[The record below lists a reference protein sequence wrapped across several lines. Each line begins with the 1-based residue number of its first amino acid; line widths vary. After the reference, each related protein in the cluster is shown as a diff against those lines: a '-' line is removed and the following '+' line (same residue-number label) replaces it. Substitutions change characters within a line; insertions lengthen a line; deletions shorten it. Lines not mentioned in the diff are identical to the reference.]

1 MSDSS
6 VSLSSE
12 RFATSFPF
20 GLVLDRDLRIVQVGE
35 VLRRR
40 KAVEVGEQADATF
53 KVLRPRGAQSLAEI
67 DPAPSVAVVLRHR
80 ATSLELKGSLVPLE
94 EPGHLAFFGS
104 PVLHSVSE
112 VAAQKLTLGDF
123 PPSDAT
129 PDLLLAMQAS
139 MTALKDAR
147 ELGKELSA
155 ALNDAHAAVR
165 AKERFLAVMS
175 HEIRTPLNGFGA
187 MIDLLRTTELTD
199 EQQEQIVTMDSCGQA
214 LLALVNDILDL
225 SKMEASGAEL
235 KLSPMSLPET
245 VHRVANQFRAKAFA
259 KGLRFDVDCGD
270 AFEAPRSGD
279 ERRIGQV
286 IANLLGNAV
295 KFTAEGGIRLSLEPL
310 GEDGARISISDTGI
324 GIAEAAQPSLFDPF
338 TQADDSVTRE
348 FGGTGL
354 GLAISGELAR
364 AMGGSLELV
373 SSGPEGSTFAFSF
386 EMKPVEGGALP
397 APVEEAPS
405 IPAAD
410 PGRFQGS
417 RILIVEDNQINQVI
431 ARRLVEKLGAEAKVV
446 ADGQA
451 AVEAVARSSYDLVLM
466 DLMMPIMAGTE
477 ATRRIRQLD
486 VAWRDLPIVAFTA
499 GAFEHD
505 RADAIDSGMNGF
517 LEKPVRLP
525 LLQEVML
532 KHLAPPS

>member
-6 VSLSSE
+6 VSLSNE
-12 RFATSFPF
+12 RFAASVPF
-20 GLVLDRDLRIVQVGE
+20 GLVLDHELRVVLVGE
-35 VLRRR
+35 VLSRR
-40 KAVEVGEQADATF
+40 KAVAVGEQADEAF
-53 KVLRPRGAQSLAEI
+53 EVLRPRGVQSLAEI
-67 DPAPSVAVVLRHR
+67 VPSPSVAVVLRHR
-80 ATSLELKGSLVPLE
+80 ATNLQIKGSFVPLE
-94 EPGHLAFFGS
+94 KPGQLAFFGS

-139 MTALKDAR
+139 KTALNDAR

-199 EQQEQIVTMDSCGQA
+199 EQREQIVTMDSCGQA

-235 KLSPMSLPET
+235 ELRPMSLPET

-259 KGLRFDVDCGD
+259 KGLRFEVDCGEG
-270 AFEAPRSGD
+270 FEAPRSGD

-286 IANLLGNAV
+286 VANLLGNAV
-295 KFTAEGGIRLSLEPL
+295 KFTTEGGIRLLLEPL
-310 GEDGARISISDTGI
+310 AEDRARISISDTGI
-324 GIAEAAQPSLFDPF
+324 GIAEGARPYLFDPF

-364 AMGGSLELV
+364 AMGGALELV

-386 EMKPVEGGALP
+386 ESKPVESSATPPPAGAVPALP
-397 APVEEAPS
+397 AAQ
-405 IPAAD
+405 
-410 PGRFQGS
+410 PGRFLGS
-417 RILIVEDNQINQVI
+417 RILIVEDNQMNQVI
-431 ARRLVEKLGAEAKVV
+431 ARRLVEKLGAEAEVV
-446 ADGQA
+446 SDGRA
-451 AVEAVARSSYDLVLM
+451 AVGAVSKGPYDLVLM

-477 ATRRIRQLD
+477 ATRKIRKLD

-505 RADAIDSGMNGF
+505 RADALSSGMDGF

-525 LLQEVML
+525 LLQEVLL
-532 KHLAPPS
+532 KHLSPPT

>member
-1 MSDSS
+1 MGDSS
-6 VSLSSE
+6 FSLSSE
-12 RFATSFPF
+12 SFATSFPF
-20 GLVLDRDLRIVQVGE
+20 GLVLDQELRVVQVGE

-40 KAVEVGEQADATF
+40 KAVALGEPADASF
-53 KVLRPRGAQSLAEI
+53 EVLRPRGAQSVAEI
-67 DPAPSVAVVLRHR
+67 EPSPSVAVVLRHR
-80 ATSLELKGSLVPLE
+80 ATDLKIKGSLVPLE
-94 EPGHLAFFGS
+94 RLGQLAFFGS
-104 PVLHSVSE
+104 PVLQSVGE

-139 MTALKDAR
+139 KTALKDAR

-199 EQQEQIVTMDSCGQA
+199 EQREQIVTMDSCGQA

-235 KLSPMSLPET
+235 HLGPMSLPET

-259 KGLRFDVDCGD
+259 KGLRFEVDCGD
-270 AFEAPRSGD
+270 AFQAPRSGD

-310 GEDGARISISDTGI
+310 GESAARISISDTGI
-324 GIAEAAQPSLFDPF
+324 GIAAAAQSSPFDPF
-338 TQADDSVTRE
+338 TQAADSVTRE
-348 FGGTGL
+348 FGGAGL
-354 GLAISGELAR
+354 GLAISRELAR
-364 AMGGSLELV
+364 AMGGALELV
-373 SSGPEGSTFAFSF
+373 HSGPEGSTFAFSF
-386 EMKPVEGGALP
+386 ELKPLEKGALP
-397 APVEEAPS
+397 APTEDAPA
-405 IPAAD
+405 IPAAE
-410 PGRFQGS
+410 PGQFQGS

-431 ARRLVEKLGAEAKVV
+431 ARRLVEKLGAEAEVV
-446 ADGQA
+446 SDGQA
-451 AVEAVARSSYDLVLM
+451 AVEAISRSPYDLVLM

-525 LLQEVML
+525 LLQETLL
-532 KHLAPPS
+532 KHLLPPS

>member
-1 MSDSS
+1 MGDSS
-6 VSLSSE
+6 FSLSSE
-12 RFATSFPF
+12 SFATSFPF
-20 GLVLDRDLRIVQVGE
+20 GLVLDQELRVVHVGE
-35 VLRRR
+35 VLGRR
-40 KAVEVGEQADATF
+40 KAVALGEPADASF
-53 KVLRPRGAQSLAEI
+53 EVLRPRGAQSVAEI
-67 DPAPSVAVVLRHR
+67 EPSPSVAVVLRHR
-80 ATSLELKGSLVPLE
+80 PTDLKIKGSLVPLE
-94 EPGHLAFFGS
+94 RLGQLAFFGS
-104 PVLHSVSE
+104 PVLQSVGE

-139 MTALKDAR
+139 KTALKDAR
-147 ELGKELSA
+147 ALGKELSA

-199 EQQEQIVTMDSCGQA
+199 EQREQIVTMDSCGQA

-235 KLSPMSLPET
+235 HLGPMSLPET
-245 VHRVANQFRAKAFA
+245 VHSVANQFRAKAFA
-259 KGLRFDVDCGD
+259 KGLRFEVDCGD
-270 AFEAPRSGD
+270 AFQAPRSGD

-310 GEDGARISISDTGI
+310 GESAARISISDTGI
-324 GIAEAAQPSLFDPF
+324 GIAAAAESSLFDPF

-354 GLAISGELAR
+354 GLAISRELAR
-364 AMGGSLELV
+364 AMGGALELV
-373 SSGPEGSTFAFSF
+373 HSGPEGSTFAFSF
-386 EMKPVEGGALP
+386 ELKPLEKGALP
-397 APVEEAPS
+397 APTEDAPA
-405 IPAAD
+405 IPAAE
-410 PGRFQGS
+410 PGQFQDS

-431 ARRLVEKLGAEAKVV
+431 ARRLVEKLGAEAEVV
-446 ADGQA
+446 SDGQA
-451 AVEAVARSSYDLVLM
+451 AVEAVSRSPYDLVLM

-505 RADAIDSGMNGF
+505 RADAIESGMNGF

-525 LLQEVML
+525 LLQETLL
-532 KHLAPPS
+532 KHLLPPS